1 MGNLQTL
8 NKLACAIKAA
18 GLEYTREVKY
28 SPVYGKAVQS
38 CIFQRTIR
46 SGGAHGE
53 RFDIESDLEVLTR
66 WKFLTEDQHQECLAI
81 LKGKRL

>member
-38 CIFQRTIR
+38 CIFQRTVR

-53 RFDIESDLEVLTR
+53 RFDIEDDLLVLVR
-66 WKFLTEDQHQECLAI
+66 WKFLSEDQHQECLAI